1 MTKNL
6 QNAIKIVA
14 VAILSLTSALFLF
27 HELRARRN
35 HPASVPDG
43 KPLSAAASLG
53 NSATV
58 KASALWQEA
67 YGKLPMG
74 FVENQ
79 GQADSDVLFT
89 SEGQGYAVALTS
101 QGAVLSLRQATPG
114 KKSVLDRTFLPRT
127 LRKHAQTAKT
137 SVLAVKFFGANPSPK
152 IRGQEKL
159 SGRTDFFRGSDSKNW
174 HTNVPSY
181 GRVAYEGVYPGV
193 DLTFY
198 GNHSHLEYDFV
209 VAPGAS
215 PESIALDVSG
225 AQRIE
230 TSAQGNIVIRAGTG
244 SVQLEKP
251 HVYQQ
256 RNGERIEVAG
266 NYVVSSDRRVRF
278 SVGNYDRT
286 EPLVID
292 PILNYSIFLGG
303 SADDIGFGIA
313 IDGKGNAYV
322 TGETFS
328 TNFPTTA
335 NAFSKTNGTGIANG
349 AVFVTQLNP
358 TGTAELYSTYLSG
371 SGGESGFAIALD
383 SSNNIYVTGQTLS
396 TDYPT
401 TANGFNPALAAN
413 PNGTAFLSVINPA
426 ASGAAS
432 LIYSTFLGGTAGGTD
447 MDSGNAVA
455 VDANQ
460 NAYIVGFTIS
470 ADFPLMN
477 SIQNSLK
484 SPAGG
489 NAFLTRIDTT
499 KSGAASLIFST
510 FLGGSA
516 ATGDMAN
523 GVAVNSSNSNA
534 YLIGSTTSADFPTT
548 ANAFLQA
555 APTGIANSAV
565 FLSQID
571 TTKSGAAALVYSSYV
586 AGATV
591 GAFGDF
597 GLGIALGPNNVAY
610 LTGKTI
616 SADFPVTTGSF
627 QSPFNE
633 ALGLGVAF
641 VALIDTSQM
650 GATSLKYSAT
660 LGGNNGDT
668 GFGIQADSNSNAVVV
683 GTTSSA
689 DFPVTPGAFQQK
701 LKNPAGGAFISKLN
715 PGGNGTADLVYST
728 FLSGSGATGMI
739 DFGMGIAIDANNDA
753 FVTGQ
758 TGSADFPIP
767 GIMPT
772 LKGPS
777 DAFVTSLKVEPAV
790 TISPLIVNFPAIQV
804 GSTAPAAFVTLT
816 NNTGSA
822 LPVSFALSGANAADF
837 AASASAPMGG
847 TPCPATLPA
856 AATPCTVGVT
866 FKPTVNGPETAKLAF
881 SYTVLGTPAE
891 QVIVLNGTG
900 TNLGVIVSPA
910 SLTFASQLVM
920 TTSAAQMVTVLNT
933 TANTL
938 MINSV
943 AASGDFAETNTC
955 GASVAGFGNC
965 TISVTFTPTMSSNP
979 RTGTLTIMDSDPS
992 SPQTVALSGTAADFS
1007 ISANPVT
1014 FNVTKGQTSQ
1024 PVVLTVT
1031 GLGGFNQSVTLACT
1045 GAPKDSTCNIQP
1057 NSVTPGTPANLT
1069 LVTQSLIVAPDK
1081 FRTPPPSMRQIILVV
1096 TIALSMAGLIVA
1108 RRRRTRMSFAGVLVL
1123 FSLLLGCGGGSSGTP
1138 RGPFTLTVTGSSG
1151 GVMHS
1156 ITINGN
1162 VN

>member
-6 QNAIKIVA
+6 QNAIKILA
-14 VAILSLTSALFLF
+14 VALLSLTSALFIF
-27 HELRARRN
+27 HALRAKRN
-35 HPASVPDG
+35 NPASVTDG
-43 KPLSAAASLG
+43 KPLPTAASLG
-53 NSATV
+53 NSAAVGGTV
-58 KASALWQEA
+58 SWQGG
-67 YGKLPMG
+67 YGKLPMA

-79 GQADSDVLFT
+79 GQADPGVFFT
-89 SEGQGYAVALTS
+89 AQGQGYAVALTS

-114 KKSVLDRTFLPRT
+114 KKSVMDPTFLSRT
-127 LRKHAQTAKT
+127 LRKHPQTTKT

-159 SGRTDFFRGSDSKNW
+159 AGRTDFFRGSDSKNW
-174 HTNVPSY
+174 LTNVPSY
-181 GRVAYEGVYPGV
+181 ARVTYESVYPGV

-251 HVYQQ
+251 HVYQE

-266 NYVVSSDRRVRF
+266 NYVVSPDRRIRF

-328 TNFPTTA
+328 TDFPTTA
-335 NAFSKTNGTGIANG
+335 NAFSKTHGTGIANG

-358 TGTAELYSTYLSG
+358 TGTAVLYSTYLSG
-371 SGGESGFAIALD
+371 SGGEGGFAIALD
-383 SSNNIYVTGQTLS
+383 SSNNIYVTGQTMS
-396 TDYPT
+396 IDFPT
-401 TANGFNPALAAN
+401 TANALKPGPLAAN
-413 PNGTAFLSVINPA
+413 LHGMAFLSVINPA

-432 LIYSTFLGGTAGGTD
+432 LIYSTNLGGTGGDIGFGIAT
-447 MDSGNAVA
+447 
-455 VDANQ
+455 DANQ
-460 NAYIVGFTIS
+460 NAYIVGATLS
-470 ADFPLMN
+470 ADFPQMN
-477 SIQNSLK
+477 GIQNALN
-484 SPAGG
+484 SPMGG

-499 KSGAASLIFST
+499 KSSAASLIFSSWV
-510 FLGGSA
+510 GGSGA
-516 ATGDMAN
+516 SGDLAHS
-523 GVAVNSSNSNA
+523 VAVNSSNSNA
-534 YLIGSTTSADFPTT
+534 YLTGSTTSADFPTT
-548 ANAFLQA
+548 ANAFLQT
-555 APTGIANSAV
+555 APTGVANSAV
-565 FLSQID
+565 FISQVD
-571 TTKSGAAALVYSSYV
+571 TTKSGAAALIYSSYI

-591 GAFGDF
+591 SASGDF

-641 VALIDTSQM
+641 VTLIDTSQM

-668 GFGIQADSNSNAVVV
+668 GFGIQADSNSNAIVV

-728 FLSGSGATGMI
+728 FLSGSGATPPMI

-767 GIMPT
+767 GIIPT
-772 LKGPS
+772 LNGPS
-777 DAFVTSLKVEPAV
+777 DAYVTSLKVEPTV

-837 AASASAPMGG
+837 AASAGAPMGG
-847 TPCPATLPA
+847 TPCPVSIPSG
-856 AATPCTVGVT
+856 TPCTVGVT
-866 FKPTVNGPETAKLAF
+866 FKPSVNGPETAKLAF
-881 SYTVLGTPAE
+881 SYTVLGIPAK

-910 SLTFASQLVM
+910 SLTFAGQLVT
-920 TTSAAQMVTVLNT
+920 TTSAAQMVTILNT

-943 AASGDFAETNTC
+943 ATTGDFAETNTC
-955 GASVAGFGNC
+955 NGSVAGFGNC
-965 TISVTFTPTMSSNP
+965 TASVTFTPTSASNP
-979 RTGTLTIMDSDPS
+979 RTGMLTITDSDPS
-992 SPQTVALSGTAADFS
+992 SPQNVALSGTGSDFS

-1024 PVVLTVT
+1024 PVALTVT
-1031 GLGGFNQSVTLACT
+1031 GLGGFNQSVMLTCA

-1057 NSVTPGTPANLT
+1057 NSVMPGTAASLT
-1069 LVTQSLIVAPDK
+1069 LVTQSLLLPPDK

-1151 GVMHS
+1151 GVTHS